1 MSKHNGPAQLAQHVD
16 HWETRMGAFFL
27 GERAVF
33 RGKDLH
39 TTFAD
44 AEWLD
49 LYVFSIL
56 GRRLSAPQIKL
67 LNAIWVYTSYPDP
80 RLWNNRVVA
89 LGGTARSTA
98 ALSLSA
104 ALAVSEATIY
114 GRRPDIKTMDFLRR
128 ARVQVEAGAD
138 LGAFLQDELR
148 RHRTLGGYGRPVV
161 GTDERLPHLLGRAEQ
176 LGIERGPYVQLA
188 FEIERVLMVGR
199 WRLRMNYAALA
210 AAFCAD
216 MGFTPQE
223 FYLFGFPAFLAGM
236 LPCYLAAQEQAEGVF
251 LPLPCDRIAYQG
263 APRRRWD

>member
-49 LYVFSIL
+49 LYVYSIL

-98 ALSLSA
+98 ALALSA

-128 ARVQVEAGAD
+128 TRQQVDAGAD
-138 LGAFLQDELR
+138 LSTLLQEELR
-148 RHRTLGGYGRPVV
+148 RHRTIAGYGRPVV
-161 GTDERLPHLLGRAEQ
+161 GTDERLPHLLRRAEN
-176 LGIERGPYVQLA
+176 LGIERGPYVELA
-188 FEIERVLMVGR
+188 FEIERCLMAGR

-216 MGFTPQE
+216 MGFAPQE
-223 FYLFGFPAFLAGM
+223 FYLFTFPAFLAGM
-236 LPCYLAAQEQAEGVF
+236 VPCYLAAQEKAEGVF

-263 APRRRWD
+263 MPRRRWD